1 MPPVQLIESL
11 RKLTRKAHSEIL
23 ASTPYF
29 IPDEETYQTLPDLN
43 TRGVRVAILTNSL
56 GATNHPVVHSGYK
69 KHRQR
74 VLDTGAA
81 LFEFRRDAAPTDP
94 VHTPPVQAKILGLHA
109 KFIVIDRRTVFVGSL
124 NLDPRSIYINTEMGL
139 LIESAELAEAV
150 TILFEDLVAPENSW
164 QIRKDENGR
173 LTWHAGADNRKSEPP
188 SSFGKRFQ
196 AWFFGLFSLDDQ
208 L

>member
-11 RKLTRKAHSEIL
+11 DKLTLKAHSEIL
-23 ASTPYF
+23 FSTPYF

-43 TRGVRVAILTNSL
+43 ARGVRTAFLTNSL
-56 GATNHPVVHSGYK
+56 GATNHAIVHSGYK
-69 KHRQR
+69 KHRER
-74 VLDTGAA
+74 VLDTGATI
-81 LFEFRRDAAPTDP
+81 FEFRRDAAPADP
-94 VHTPPVQAKILGLHA
+94 ADTPPVEAKVLGLHS

-139 LIESAELAEAV
+139 LIDSAELAEAV

-164 QIRKDENGR
+164 QIRRDANGG
-173 LTWHAGADNRKSEPP
+173 LAWHAGSEIRKSEPP
-188 SSFGKRFQ
+188 SSFSKRFQ
-196 AWFFGLFSLDDQ
+196 AWFFGMFSLDDQ